1 MIRPI
6 TKEDKNIFLI
16 LAKAFYSSPAVAHS
30 VPTRHHLITFEQLM
44 KDDTYASCYMIEY
57 NSRVVGYALLAKT
70 FSQEAGGLVIWIE
83 ELFLLP
89 EYRNKGLGTEFF
101 QFVKETIEPNV
112 ARIRLE
118 VEPDNTDAIR
128 LYKQMG
134 FDVLPYQQMVKE
146 CK

>member
-6 TKEDKNIFLI
+6 TKEDKQTFLI

-30 VPTRHHLITFEQLM
+30 VPTKHHLVTFEQLM

-57 NSRVVGYALLAKT
+57 NRKTVGYALLAKT
-70 FSQEAGGLVIWIE
+70 FSQEAGGLVVWIE
-83 ELFLLP
+83 ELFILP
-89 EYRNKGLGTEFF
+89 EYRNKGLGKEFF
-101 QFVKETIEPNV
+101 TFVKETIEPHV
-112 ARIRLE
+112 SRIRLE

-128 LYKQMG
+128 LYEQMG
-134 FDVLPYQQMVKE
+134 FEVLPYRQMVKE

>member
-6 TKEDKNIFLI
+6 TAQDKNIFLI
-16 LAKAFYSSPAVAHS
+16 LAKAFYASSAVAHS
-30 VPTRHHLITFEQLM
+30 VPTKHHTITFEQLM
-44 KDDTYASCYMIEY
+44 KDQTYAQCYMIET
-57 NSRVVGYALLAKT
+57 NQKVVGYALLAKT
-70 FSQEAGGLVIWIE
+70 FSQEAGGLVVWIE

-101 QFVKETIEPNV
+101 HFVQKNIEPHI

-118 VEPDNTDAIR
+118 VEPDNKDAIR

-134 FDVLPYQQMVKE
+134 FDILPYQQMVKE